1 MRTRSPLSVAFGQV
15 VRELRQEAGL
25 TQERLGYLAKL
36 SRNYVG
42 QVERGENSPTLD
54 AVAALA
60 RAFGKSARELISAAE
75 DRVR

>member
-1 MRTRSPLSVAFGQV
+1 MRTRSALSVAFGQV

-25 TQERLGYLAKL
+25 SQERLAYLAKL

-75 DRVR
+75 DRIR